1 MLSLFLFIVL
11 FIVLLH
17 WPYHYNRTWDFLG
30 RESGE
35 YRAALY
41 IYRYGPTYEQLE
53 YKGLRDIQRWVL
65 VVVAQVAT
73 RLQPD
78 IIAWFIEV
86 LRQALGL

>member
-30 RESGE
+30 REAGE
-35 YRAALY
+35 LRAALY
-41 IYRYGPTYEQLE
+41 TYRYGPTYDRLE
-53 YKGLRDIQRWVL
+53 YNGLRDIQRWVL
-65 VVVAQVAT
+65 VAITQVAS
-73 RLQPD
+73 RLQTD
-78 IIAWFIEV
+78 VIAEFIEV